1 MPLISGCQW
10 VEMEHA
16 SVSIAKPYMPHRIRM
31 LHDEVN
37 VEFFLVEEE
46 AATFLAASI

>member
-10 VEMEHA
+10 VEMEHVR
-16 SVSIAKPYMPHRIRM
+16 VSIAKPYMPHRIKM
-31 LHDEVN
+31 LHDGASI
-37 VEFFLVEEE
+37 EFFLVEEE

>member
-16 SVSIAKPYMPHRIRM
+16 SVSIAKPYMPHRIKM
-31 LHDEVN
+31 LHDGAN
-37 VEFFLVEEE
+37 VEFLPVEEE
-46 AATFLAASI
+46 AATFFAASI